1 MDFTLKKY
9 RLLLETFQ
17 KKGYSFLTYEEY
29 IERKTSSLPE
39 KFVILRHDVDLH
51 AERSLEMAK
60 IEAELNV
67 CATYYFR
74 VIKQSNQPEIIRQIV
89 QMNHEIGYHYEDL
102 CLCKGNMDLAKN
114 HFQKWLSYF
123 RTFYPVKTICMHGSP
138 TSLYDP
144 KHLWKDQ
151 YHYSSM
157 GIIGEPY
164 FDTDFS
170 DLFYIT
176 DTGRCWNGRLF
187 SKRDRIPTMEN
198 EWIQRGWN
206 YHSTNQI
213 IADLYKE
220 KFPFRL
226 MMTTHP
232 QRWTDNLLFWSAE
245 YLLQTIKNFIKKNLN
260 LVKKN
265 I

>member
-102 CLCKGNMDLAKN
+102 CLCKGNRNLAKN
-114 HFQKWLSYF
+114 HFQKWLSCLQP
-123 RTFYPVKTICMHGSP
+123 RHNI
-138 TSLYDP
+138 
-144 KHLWKDQ
+144 
-151 YHYSSM
+151 
-157 GIIGEPY
+157 
-164 FDTDFS
+164 
-170 DLFYIT
+170 FYIFLT
-176 DTGRCWNGRLF
+176 KTSFHIGRIGN
-187 SKRDRIPTMEN
+187 T
-198 EWIQRGWN
+198 WILINILCCMPLQAWGK
-206 YHSTNQI
+206 I
-213 IADLYKE
+213 YKE
-220 KFPFRL
+220 DERCV
-226 MMTTHP
+226 
-232 QRWTDNLLFWSAE
+232 Q
-245 YLLQTIKNFIKKNLN
+245 
-260 LVKKN
+260 
-265 I
+265 